1 MKSFYE
7 SAHSTNQH
15 PLPPGRGAMIPES
28 PRPSPRMAVPVIWTL
43 PGLVSTAR
51 VETSFGALPVQAL
64 RKHDP
69 LRTVQ
74 GSIVR
79 VTRIVTNHLDADF
92 LSANPDAQPI
102 RISAGALG
110 PNCPK
115 TDLLVSPGQKINV
128 SPGQFRQDFRLARDL
143 VNKPGVMRAPQS
155 LVSYYSFQCTA
166 PAAVLA
172 EGLCI
177 SVDA

>member
-1 MKSFYE
+1 MKTAYE
-7 SAHSTNQH
+7 SMNSATER
-15 PLPPGRGAMIPES
+15 PLPPGRGALIPES
-28 PRPSPRMAVPVIWTL
+28 PRPSRRIATPVIWTL
-43 PGLVSTAR
+43 PGLIGTAR

-74 GSIVR
+74 GSYVR
-79 VTRIVTNHLDADF
+79 VSCVVANHLDADF

-102 RISAGALG
+102 RIMAGSLG

-115 TDLLVSPGQKINV
+115 TDLLVSPAQKINV
-128 SPGQFRQDFRLARDL
+128 SPGQFRQDFRMARELLD
-143 VNKPGVMRAPQS
+143 KPGVMRAPQA

-166 PAAVLA
+166 PAAVLV
-172 EGLCI
+172 EGLCV
-177 SVDA
+177 SADA